1 MFDKIILYGP
11 ARYLSVAALER
22 MFRII
27 AWTLYGLR
35 LTAAL
40 AVLVIIIQ
48 LSYPRQIAR
57 PFTRLD
63 NTAVSLWS
71 GGRLARL
78 AAANGQKPY
87 IFTMAGHN
95 YQELPASV
103 GIASDSGGTAVRVL
117 HYSLGQRLIP
127 LSLVF
132 HGDSTSRKQ
141 VNNSSLHKG
150 LQKFAEARAQDPANA
165 SVIKAGGVY
174 TGIKPEKLG
183 YVVDT
188 GRLQAAIVKAPFAA
202 AIRVPQKAVQPAI
215 TQQKAQAVL
224 AAWQAQTDKPL
235 SLRSNGQAITI
246 PVTTLRDWAVIS
258 TNQRQDEVFITYD
271 QAAIKA
277 WLNTYAA
284 SVAVAPKPAV
294 QYVQD
299 DIVVNT
305 TDGTN
310 GAALNFD
317 SSAAGIIAAF
327 KAPAR
332 SADIQITPVAFATQ
346 QVRSYS
352 ATSKGLQTLIND
364 WSAAHKGMT
373 AGVSFQEIGGQDRSA
388 GFNDN
393 KQFYTA
399 SIYKL
404 FVVDYAYHLI
414 ETNQL
419 SPSSL
424 VLGAGKSV
432 DACFEV
438 TIVVSDNICPQALGD
453 QLGWINIDA
462 YAKQQGFTATSLV
475 DHSWSTDTHDVA
487 SYLGKLNAGSLI
499 NASDTAALLNKM
511 QRQVY
516 RSAIPA
522 GSVGST
528 VSDKVGFYGSYWH
541 DAAIVQSK
549 KATYVLVVFTSNGGT
564 PVIKDLAAQ
573 IQQTLNQ

>member
-1 MFDKIILYGP
+1 
-11 ARYLSVAALER
+11 
-22 MFRII
+22 
-27 AWTLYGLR
+27 
-35 LTAAL
+35 
-40 AVLVIIIQ
+40 
-48 LSYPRQIAR
+48 
-57 PFTRLD
+57 
-63 NTAVSLWS
+63 
-71 GGRLARL
+71 
-78 AAANGQKPY
+78 
-87 IFTMAGHN
+87 
-95 YQELPASV
+95 V
-103 GIASDSGGTAVRVL
+103 GVASDSNATAAGVL
-117 HYSLGQRLIP
+117 HYSLGQRLVP

-141 VNNSSLHKG
+141 VNAATLHKG
-150 LQKFAEARAQDPANA
+150 LQTFAEARAQDPTNA
-165 SVIKAGGVY
+165 SVVKAAGVY
-174 TGIKPEKLG
+174 TGIKPGKPG

-202 AIRVPQKAVQPAI
+202 TIQVPRRAVPPAI
-215 TQQKAQAVL
+215 TQPKVQAVL

-235 SLRSNGQAITI
+235 NLHANAQTI
-246 PVTTLRDWAVIS
+246 PIPVATVRSWAIIS
-258 TNQRQDEVFITYD
+258 TNQRQDQVFITYD
-271 QAAIKA
+271 QVAIKA
-277 WLNTYAA
+277 WLNAYTA

-299 DIVVNT
+299 DVVVNT
-305 TDGTN
+305 TSGSN
-310 GAALNFD
+310 GATLDFD

-332 SADIQITPVAFATQ
+332 SADIQVVPVAFTTQ

-364 WSAAHKGMT
+364 WSTAHKGMT
-373 AGVSFQEIGGQDRSA
+373 AGVSFQEIGGQARSA
-388 GFNDN
+388 ALNDT
-393 KQFYTA
+393 KQFYAA

-432 DACFEV
+432 DACLEA
-438 TIVVSDNICPQALGD
+438 TIVVSDNTCPQALGD

-462 YAKQQGFTATSLV
+462 YAKQQGFAATSLV
-475 DHSWSTDTHDVA
+475 DHSWSTDTRDVA

-499 NASDTAALLNKM
+499 NATDTATLLDKM

-516 RSAIPA
+516 RGGIPA
-522 GSVGST
+522 GSAGST
-528 VSDKVGFYGSYWH
+528 VADKVGFYGSYWH
-541 DAAIVQSK
+541 DAAIVHGT
-549 KATYVLVVFTSNGGT
+549 KASYVLVVFTSGAG
-564 PVIKDLAAQ
+564 PSVIKDLAAQ